1 MSLFKKK
8 PTIPEGLTNALL
20 PGGRTVD
27 VVGESHYQEAL
38 ELITGGKTEEAHD
51 LEKWASLIR
60 EADNPYD
67 RNAVAVY
74 IDGRKVG
81 YLSRDDAPQYGVLL
95 DELWQKYHLRGAC
108 RANICGGWRR
118 FDPTGS
124 NVTDEGH
131 YGVKLALAAPEDLL
145 GAYEI
150 TACDDEKLREGPP
163 PRDGGDASSA
173 RAEVATRAGGM
184 CVLCQSELRE
194 GAKFCGVCG
203 APVPAQSAGTG
214 TCPGCGRPAVAGDK
228 FCRECGHTLA

>member
-60 EADNPYD
+60 EPDNPYD

-108 RANICGGWRR
+108 RANICGGLATLRPHWVERHGRGPLRR
-118 FDPTGS
+118 Q
-124 NVTDEGH
+124 
-131 YGVKLALAAPEDLL
+131 
-145 GAYEI
+145 
-150 TACDDEKLREGPP
+150 
-163 PRDGGDASSA
+163 A
-173 RAEVATRAGGM
+173 RARGAGGFAR
-184 CVLCQSELRE
+184 CVRDHGL
-194 GAKFCGVCG
+194 
-203 APVPAQSAGTG
+203 
-214 TCPGCGRPAVAGDK
+214 
-228 FCRECGHTLA
+228 